1 MYSNERQLMKK
12 ITMTEQAMIQNINE
26 AVDSV
31 MLPLLTELVTLGVSQ
46 ELIGTAMMNI
56 AERKLDKHDDTN

>member
-1 MYSNERQLMKK
+1 MNKV
-12 ITMTEQAMIQNINE
+12 TMTEQELVQNINE

-31 MLPLLTELVTLGVSQ
+31 MIPLLTELVTLGVSQ

-56 AERKLDKHDDTN
+56 AERKLDEHDDAN

>member
-1 MYSNERQLMKK
+1 MKK
-12 ITMTEQAMIQNINE
+12 ITMTEQEVVQNINE

-31 MLPLLTELVTLGVSQ
+31 MIPLLTELVTLGVSQ

-56 AERKLDKHDDTN
+56 AERKLDEAEDDNTAKG

>member
-1 MYSNERQLMKK
+1 MKK

-31 MLPLLTELVTLGVSQ
+31 MIPLLTELVTLGVSQ

-56 AERKLDKHDDTN
+56 AERKLDEHDDAN

>member
-1 MYSNERQLMKK
+1 MKK

-31 MLPLLTELVTLGVSQ
+31 MIPLLTELVTLGVSQ

-56 AERKLDKHDDTN
+56 AERKLDEHDDTTKG

>member
-1 MYSNERQLMKK
+1 MKK
-12 ITMTEQAMIQNINE
+12 ITMTEQEVVQNINE

-31 MLPLLTELVTLGVSQ
+31 MIPLLTELVTLGVSQ

-56 AERKLDKHDDTN
+56 AERKLDEHDDTN

>member
-1 MYSNERQLMKK
+1 
-12 ITMTEQAMIQNINE
+12 MTEEEAIQNINE

-31 MLPLLTELVTLGVSQ
+31 MVPLLTELVTLGVSQ

-56 AERKLDKHDDTN
+56 AERKLDEHDDTTEG

>member
-1 MYSNERQLMKK
+1 MNKV
-12 ITMTEQAMIQNINE
+12 TMTEQELVQKINE

-31 MLPLLTELVTLGVSQ
+31 MIPLLTELVTLGVSQ

-56 AERKLDKHDDTN
+56 AERKLDEAEDDDTTEG

>member
-1 MYSNERQLMKK
+1 MKK
-12 ITMTEQAMIQNINE
+12 ITMTEEEAIQNINE

-31 MLPLLTELVTLGVSQ
+31 MIPLLTELVTLGVSQ

-56 AERKLDKHDDTN
+56 AERKLDEHDDTN

>member
-1 MYSNERQLMKK
+1 
-12 ITMTEQAMIQNINE
+12 MTEQAMIQNINE

>member
-1 MYSNERQLMKK
+1 
-12 ITMTEQAMIQNINE
+12 MTEQEVVQNINE

-31 MLPLLTELVTLGVSQ
+31 MIPLLTELVTLGVSQ

-56 AERKLDKHDDTN
+56 AERKLDEHDDTTEG

>member
-1 MYSNERQLMKK
+1 MKK
-12 ITMTEQAMIQNINE
+12 ITMTEEEAIQNINE

-31 MLPLLTELVTLGVSQ
+31 MVPLLTELVTLGVSQ

-56 AERKLDKHDDTN
+56 AERKLDEHDDTN

>member
-1 MYSNERQLMKK
+1 MNKV
-12 ITMTEQAMIQNINE
+12 TMTEQELVQNINE

-31 MLPLLTELVTLGVSQ
+31 MIPLLTELVTLGVSQ

-56 AERKLDKHDDTN
+56 AERKLDEAEDDDTTEG

>member
-1 MYSNERQLMKK
+1 MKK

>member
-1 MYSNERQLMKK
+1 MKK

-56 AERKLDKHDDTN
+56 AERKLDEHDDTTEG